1 MDRAETSK
9 NVQRVLK
16 IGCIAVLLA
25 LVFIGL
31 APQRFVPRSG
41 LGWEIDH
48 FVGYFVIT
56 LMFCFVY
63 RRPVV
68 VGVGLMV
75 FALLLE
81 ALQAFPPDRSS
92 NVVAA
97 LISAGGVA
105 VAALLA
111 EFFIQ
116 VRTGGLRS
124 K

>member
-9 NVQRVLK
+9 NIQRVLR
-16 IGCIAVLLA
+16 IGCIAALLA

-41 LGWEIDH
+41 FGWEIDQ

-56 LMFCFVY
+56 LMLCLAWP
-63 RRPVV
+63 RPVV
-68 VGVGLMV
+68 VGVALMV
-75 FALLLE
+75 FAVLLE

-111 EFFIQ
+111 EFLIQ

>member
-1 MDRAETSK
+1 MSINLR
-9 NVQRVLK
+9 RVLK
-16 IGCIAVLLA
+16 VCCAAA
-25 LVFIGL
+25 LVVLVFVALG
-31 APQRFVPRSG
+31 PQRFVPRSG

-56 LMFCFVY
+56 WMLCLAWP
-63 RRPVV
+63 RPVV
-68 VGVGLMV
+68 VGVALMA
-75 FALLLE
+75 FAVLLE

-111 EFFIQ
+111 ELFIQ
-116 VRTGGLRS
+116 VRSGSINLGAGET
-124 K
+124 

>member
-1 MDRAETSK
+1 MSITIR
-9 NVQRVLK
+9 RVLQAC
-16 IGCIAVLLA
+16 CIAVLVL
-25 LVFIGL
+25 LVFVAL

-56 LMFCFVY
+56 LMLCLAWL
-63 RRPVV
+63 RPVV
-68 VGVGLMV
+68 VGVALMV

-116 VRTGGLRS
+116 VRAGGLRS